1 MEKERDFKEDAHLT
15 VRAGK
20 YGMGRGASS
29 LKTQRQTRARTPSS
43 SVFSLKDFNQLDE
56 AHPHI
61 I

>member
-1 MEKERDFKEDAHLT
+1 MEKEWGFKEDAHLP
-15 VRAGK
+15 VEAGK

-29 LKTQRQTRARTPSS
+29 LETQRQTRATAPSS
-43 SVFSLKDFNQLDE
+43 SVFSLKDFIQLDE